1 LLIAYSL
8 YTYAYI
14 RLTAEHA
21 LFAAAAAAGGADS
34 NAV

>member
-1 LLIAYSL
+1 MP
-8 YTYAYI
+8 I

-21 LFAAAAAAGGADS
+21 LFAAAAAGGGADS